1 MATVTWVLPHADNY
15 RIRSNQSCFLMNL
28 NASTPSPGQA
38 PDVKRE
44 LHLVAAKQVPEPSN
58 TRLELGEHIADI
70 FLDTRNDAKVCH
82 WIIQKLGSPEIVF
95 WGQEYTFDQAKS
107 AAQSYLEELNRRKE
121 HA

>member
-1 MATVTWVLPHADNY
+1 M
-15 RIRSNQSCFLMNL
+15 
-28 NASTPSPGQA
+28 
-38 PDVKRE
+38 KRE
-44 LHLVAAKQVPEPSN
+44 LHLVPSKQVREPSN
-58 TRLELGEHIADI
+58 TRLELGEHIANI
-70 FLDTRNDAKVCH
+70 FLDTRSEAKVCH